1 MKLLVAIRQSKPRRF
16 VRWLREQVDARVMT
30 VGDIEIYAL
39 ELRSL
44 VDRFK
49 EEDVTPRRARRDR
62 P

>member
-44 VDRFK
+44 VDRFN

>member
-16 VRWLREQVDARVMT
+16 VHWLREQVDARVMT

-49 EEDVTPRRARRDR
+49 EKDVTPRRARRDR